1 MKPDIK
7 ILKLLVEKKEEKLT
21 IKKIA
26 EALKINYRT
35 AYDVITLLEK
45 ENLIQLTR
53 AGNAKICSFNPRYH
67 SKIVETEE
75 IRKQELLKN
84 KNITVMYDVL
94 MKLHSKFYILL
105 VFGSYVKNRQT
116 KHSDIDLMFI
126 VPDQAEEHMEK
137 EMQSLVNTLPLNIH
151 LNTFKESDF
160 KAMKN
165 SKESTVGSEAI
176 KSNIILHGV
185 EAYYRM
191 IA

>member
-7 ILKLLVEKKEEKLT
+7 ILKLLVEKKEEKFT

-26 EALKINYRT
+26 ETLKINYRT
-35 AYDVITLLEK
+35 AYDTITLLEK
-45 ENLIQLTR
+45 ENLVQLIR
-53 AGNAKICSFNPRYH
+53 VGNANICSFNPRYH

-105 VFGSYVKNRQT
+105 VFGSYVKNRQA

-126 VPDQAEEHMEK
+126 VPDAAEESMEK
-137 EMQSLVNTLPLNIH
+137 EMQSLVHTLPLNIH

-165 SKESTVGSEAI
+165 SKEYTVGSEAI
-176 KSNIILHGV
+176 KSNIILYGI

>member
-126 VPDQAEEHMEK
+126 VPDAAEESMEK

-151 LNTFKESDF
+151 LNAFKESDF